1 MSNKGPIK
9 SFAIVAFIAFL
20 LSLPLW
26 WENVYW
32 IHILCFVCINILL
45 TSSLRIISLTG
56 ELSLGAAGF
65 MLVGAY
71 GSGLLSINLGLSV
84 WLSMLLGGLM
94 SALVAFILGTAI
106 IRTRGVYFS
115 ILTLLT
121 SEIFRLTMWYWKS
134 MSGGPA
140 GLRNIPSPNSVNI
153 LGMITIAFEDKIPNY
168 YVILVIV
175 ILSLIILYRFERS
188 LGLTWMAV
196 KRSGVLSESIGIGV
210 FNHKLIAFVIGCF
223 FSGIAGAL
231 FAHYMGIIET
241 SETGKFGALASIY
254 TIIYMV
260 VGGEASFAGPILG
273 AGILTIMPE
282 LFRPL
287 KEYQPII
294 FGVLVIFIMFFMRQG
309 LISFPYHLRLGW
321 IRVGEFLRK
330 FGLEKV

>member
-1 MSNKGPIK
+1 
-9 SFAIVAFIAFL
+9 
-20 LSLPLW
+20 
-26 WENVYW
+26 
-32 IHILCFVCINILL
+32 
-45 TSSLRIISLTG
+45 
-56 ELSLGAAGF
+56 
-65 MLVGAY
+65 
-71 GSGLLSINLGLSV
+71 
-84 WLSMLLGGLM
+84 
-94 SALVAFILGTAI
+94 
-106 IRTRGVYFS
+106 
-115 ILTLLT
+115 
-121 SEIFRLTMWYWKS
+121 
-134 MSGGPA
+134 
-140 GLRNIPSPNSVNI
+140 
-153 LGMITIAFEDKIPNY
+153 MITIAFEDKIPNY